1 MLRNGYSKR
10 VCIVVNHENTIL
22 LFREELITA
31 LKEKEH
37 EVFVLLP
44 SFCKGERIKQLG
56 AQTVGYDLRQHGTNL
71 IEEIRSLQ
79 SILQKLKM
87 IDPDIVLTY
96 TVKPNLYAGAICRFK
111 RIPYIATIT
120 GLGRGFE
127 KSSLISTVMLLSL
140 RFSLRKAK
148 RVFFQNERTEQCFV
162 PQYVKPS
169 QSILVN
175 GSGVSLEK
183 NIFEEYP
190 NNEVTQLLF
199 VGRVTRD
206 KGVKELFDAVCSINK
221 DNVKVKLLLVGPV
234 EEDGEEYVKQVQG
247 KEYIS
252 FLGMKNQQMVHEHIK
267 QSDAVIV
274 PSYHEGMCNALLEAA
289 AAGRPVITTKIPG
302 CIETFEEEITGFG
315 CEPRNSDSLK
325 ACIEKFLSLDR
336 EERQSMGRHARAKME
351 REFDRAGIIR
361 KYVKQVET
369 E

>member
-1 MLRNGYSKR
+1 MLSNGSGKR

-31 LKEKEH
+31 LKEREH

-44 SFCKGERIKQLG
+44 SSCKKERINQLG
-56 AQTVGYDLRQHGTNL
+56 VQTVGYDLKQHGTDL
-71 IEEIRSLQ
+71 LEELRSLS
-79 SILQKLKM
+79 SISKKLKM

-111 RIPYIATIT
+111 KIPYIATIT

-127 KSSLISTVMLLSL
+127 KSTLISTVMLLSS

-148 RVFFQNERTEQCFV
+148 RVFFQNKRTEQRFV

-175 GSGVSLEK
+175 GSGVNLEK
-183 NIFEEYP
+183 NTFEEYP
-190 NNEVTQLLF
+190 DNEVTQLLF

-221 DNVKVKLLLVGPV
+221 DNVSVNLSLVGPV
-234 EEDGEEYVKQVQG
+234 EADSEEYVKQV
-247 KEYIS
+247 KNKAYIS
-252 FLGMKNQQMVHEHIK
+252 FLGMKNQQEVHEYIK
-267 QSDAVIV
+267 MSDAVIV

-289 AAGRPVITTKIPG
+289 AAGRPVITTTIPG
-302 CIETFEEEITGFG
+302 CIETFEEGITGFG
-315 CEPRNSDSLK
+315 CEPRNAEALK
-325 ACIEKFLSLDR
+325 ASVEKFLSLDR
-336 EERQSMGRHARAKME
+336 EERKSMGRRAREKME
-351 REFDRAGIIR
+351 REFNRTEIIQE
-361 KYVKQVET
+361 YVKQVEDK
-369 E
+369 